1 MEFIIFSSDARGL
14 HRRVVSGT
22 GERAKVAVND
32 LSDFVESPASAL
44 DLKLRPDLQLWLLLL
59 HVHQVPLVLQSS
71 LTSFPELQEQSNC
84 QARERCQASHGKLS
98 QNYRSPE
105 NTIFRRLFTS
115 SFKKKKML
123 VSFML
128 KLTHC

>member
-32 LSDFVESPASAL
+32 LSDFVESPACAL

-84 QARERCQASHGKLS
+84 QVVLTKRKMSSLTRQII
-98 QNYRSPE
+98 PE
-105 NTIFRRLFTS
+105 LQISR
-115 SFKKKKML
+115 K
-123 VSFML
+123 
-128 KLTHC
+128 HCI